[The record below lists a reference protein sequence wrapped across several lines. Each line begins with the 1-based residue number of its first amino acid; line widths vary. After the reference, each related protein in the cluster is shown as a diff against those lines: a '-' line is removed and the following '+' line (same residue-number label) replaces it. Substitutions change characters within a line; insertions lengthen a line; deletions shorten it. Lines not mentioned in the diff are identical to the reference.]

1 MFSLEIFSK
10 TRRSLWTIYKI
21 QALNMLLVFRV
32 CFLDDFSEMCVF
44 LTLYNL
50 LLLFPLSL
58 WMETLALVSKIPL
71 GLHFLSGFVC
81 SLFTLPPT
89 SQTPVKYS
97 SVFGISHS
105 SRLKQSQQSFPH
117 QTVCLFWR
125 GGSHQLW
132 FCQGWKEGI
141 AAVRQRRRVKWV
153 SHAAQLPVGWPC
165 MIQSA
170 LSQEK
175 EKPSKPR
182 QPSPLTNPKYPF
194 WLLLLCWK

>member
-1 MFSLEIFSK
+1 MFSLELFSDA
-10 TRRSLWTIYKI
+10 RGNLWTIYKI
-21 QALNMLLVFRV
+21 HALNMLLMYVW
-32 CFLDDFSEMCVF
+32 LFSNYFPEMCTF
-44 LTLYNL
+44 YSLSIL
-50 LLLFPLSL
+50 LLPSPLSL
-58 WMETLALVSKIPL
+58 WTEKLAPVSKIPL
-71 GLHFLSGFVC
+71 GLHFLSGFVR
-81 SLFTLPPT
+81 SPPPT
-89 SQTPVKYS
+89 SQTPVKYT

-125 GGSHQLW
+125 GSSHRLW
-132 FCQGWKEGI
+132 FCRGWKEGI

-165 MIQSA
+165 RIESA

-182 QPSPLTNPKYPF
+182 QPSPLTDPKYPF
-194 WLLLLCWK
+194 WLPLPCWK